1 MIKNRS
7 FMIGLGF
14 GLAGG
19 ALLLQLMISAG
30 MATPTKAQIVREASK
45 LNLKVTGADDKLLT
59 EKEWKKLSEQNE
71 AGTSEG
77 GASASSSQTPTNPS
91 ASPPAKAA
99 SPSAPSTP
107 LQPGATG
114 VQKPSDSAAA
124 VPPSSP
130 SAAKP
135 VSSGIVLRIPSG
147 ITLTEVAD
155 LLAGSGVIK
164 DMDLFIIEAKSR
176 RVQTKIQSGL
186 YRFTPGQS
194 NDAIIGQLITVRD

>member
-7 FMIGLGF
+7 FMLGLGF

-59 EKEWKKLSEQNE
+59 AEEWKKLSEQNE
-71 AGTSEG
+71 AGTAEG
-77 GASASSSQTPTNPS
+77 GAPASGSQTPTNS

-114 VQKPSDSAAA
+114 VQKPSDSAEA

-130 SAAKP
+130 AADKP
-135 VSSGIVLRIPSG
+135 VSSGIVLRIPNG
-147 ITLTEVAD
+147 VTLTEVAD
-155 LLAGSGVIK
+155 LLAGAGVIK
-164 DMDLFIIEAKSR
+164 DKDLFIIEAKSR

-186 YRFTPGQS
+186 YRFIPGQS
-194 NDAIIGQLITVRD
+194 NDAIIGQLIMVRE